1 MKYEKIVSGRF
12 IERPNRFIAMVE
24 IDGQAHKCHVKN
36 TGRCREL
43 LVSGATVYLEPS
55 DNPARATAYSLIAVE
70 KNGMIINMDSQ
81 VPNKVVMEYINAG
94 RLFENVV
101 NCRGEVVYG
110 KSRLDVYAEY
120 EAEGQ
125 VRQALIEVKGVTLE
139 DNGVV
144 RFPDAPTVRG
154 TRHIYEL
161 IDAAKAG
168 YEAYIFFVIQL
179 QSAKYF
185 SPNWATDPEF
195 AQALKE
201 AAQNNVKIIACDC
214 VVTPDSIVIDRE
226 VEVRL

>member
-1 MKYEKIVSGRF
+1 MRYEKIVSGRF

-24 IDGQAHKCHVKN
+24 IDGQVHKCHVKN

-94 RLFENVV
+94 RLFKNVV

-125 VRQALIEVKGVTLE
+125 VRQAFIEVKGVTLE

-161 IDAAKAG
+161 IEAAKEG

-179 QSAKYF
+179 QNAKYF
-185 SPNWATDPEF
+185 SPNSATDPEF

-201 AAQNNVKIIACDC
+201 AVQNNVKIIACDC
-214 VVTPDSIVIDRE
+214 VVTPGSIVIDRE